1 MPSCWR
7 QQLAELVHSA
17 TEDTVE
23 GVQIRAVRFNGGDPG
38 CVVCLI
44 PEGKNKPY
52 RAKLVDEKYFMR
64 CLTEWK

>member
-1 MPSCWR
+1 M
-7 QQLAELVHSA
+7 AEV
-17 TEDTVE
+17 
-23 GVQIRAVRFNGGDPG
+23 PG

-64 CLTEWK
+64 APDRMEVIPHSLLRSLFYPTSAPELEGRG